1 MIHGRH
7 DHLQDYEP
15 ARFLAH
21 YACNLCLIMDIQLFK
36 EPVFSFLFFADGP
49 IKADLKLFWFFTIIH
64 LFGPFPIDFLSY
76 SNSFGC
82 EERIHN

>member
-7 DHLQDYEP
+7 DHLEDYEA

-21 YACNLCLIMDIQLFK
+21 YAWNLCLITDIQLFK

-49 IKADLKLFWFFTIIH
+49 IKADLKLLSFLSIIH
-64 LFGPFPIDFLSY
+64 LFGPFTIDFLSY

-82 EERIHN
+82 EERINN